1 MKKQAGYRGSP
12 ILLSA
17 AFLLLVALPLLA
29 FSQKSSRHS
38 PAAAQKTSSES
49 ANAAQQQSQGEKK
62 FNQNCSRCHTA
73 PEGFPP
79 RISGTILRHMR
90 VRASLS
96 EQDERDILRFLNP

>member
-1 MKKQAGYRGSP
+1 MKRQASFWGSQ

-17 AFLLLVALPLLA
+17 AFLLLAALPLLA
-29 FSQKSSRHS
+29 YSQKASGHPSAS
-38 PAAAQKTSSES
+38 AQKTSSES
-49 ANAAQQQSQGEKK
+49 ANADQQQSQGEKK
-62 FNQNCSRCHTA
+62 FNQNCSRCHMA
-73 PEGFPP
+73 PQGFPP